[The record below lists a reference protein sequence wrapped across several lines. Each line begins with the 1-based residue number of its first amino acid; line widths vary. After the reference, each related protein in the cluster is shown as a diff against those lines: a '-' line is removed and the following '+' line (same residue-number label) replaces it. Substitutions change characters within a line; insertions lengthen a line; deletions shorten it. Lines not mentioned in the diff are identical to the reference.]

1 MTLDETVTDQL
12 SLSVKNA
19 IQKYFATL
27 EGTDPNNIYAL
38 MLTQV
43 ERPLLET
50 IMQFANKN
58 QCKAADWLGISRN
71 TLRKLLLKYN
81 L

>member
-1 MTLDETVTDQL
+1 MQLDDTVTNQL
-12 SLSVKNA
+12 SASVRIA

-27 EGTDPNNIYAL
+27 EGTDPSDIYAL
-38 MLTQV
+38 VLTQV
-43 ERPLLET
+43 ERPLLESV
-50 IMQFANKN
+50 MQFASNN